1 MVIDVPTIKDVARL
15 AGVAPS
21 TVSIVLSNKG
31 KVSERTRE
39 KILQAVNALGYI
51 PNGLA
56 RNLARRKT
64 FVVGLLMAE
73 VANPYHATLLHHL
86 EKELR
91 KRGYRLSVGVSEGK
105 PELEME
111 IVKDFISQK
120 VDGVFIHTADVFDVY
135 FPTIFEL
142 KRRSVPVCLI
152 GGELEGISLPVVD
165 IALEAGS
172 YELTNYLVNRGYR
185 RFLYLSGP
193 KNVMTFKRRIDS
205 HKNALMRHG
214 CIFDEKDIVETTP
227 NIAGGYE
234 VIRRVFSYSG
244 PSYDVVLCANDFM
257 AFGVLK
263 AFDEIGI
270 KVPAEIGV
278 AGFDDIEFSS
288 VARVPLTTVR
298 IPIHDLAKNS
308 VDVLYAIMEGREG
321 ELTQRK
327 MVVPLEVI
335 PRSSTK

>member
-1 MVIDVPTIKDVARL
+1 
-15 AGVAPS
+15 
-21 TVSIVLSNKG
+21 VSLVLSNKG
-31 KVSERTRE
+31 GVSEKTRE
-39 KILQAVNALGYI
+39 KVLQAVSTLGYI

-64 FVVGLLMAE
+64 FVAGLLMAE

-91 KRGYRLSVGVSEGK
+91 KRGYRLSVGVSEGR

-120 VDGVFIHTADVFDVY
+120 VDGVLIHTADVFDVY

-142 KRRSVPVCLI
+142 KRRNVPICLI
-152 GGELEGISLPVVD
+152 GGELRGILLPVVD
-165 IALEAGS
+165 IALEEGS
-172 YELTNYLVNRGYR
+172 YELTDYLVKRGYR

-193 KNVMTFKRRIDS
+193 KNVMTFRRRIDS
-205 HKNALMRHG
+205 HKNALIKHG
-214 CIFDEKDIVETTP
+214 CVFDERDIVETTP

-234 VIRRVFSYSG
+234 AIRRIFSHSS
-244 PSYDVVLCANDFM
+244 PDFDVVLCANDFM

-263 AFDEIGI
+263 AFSEMGI

-298 IPIHDLAKNS
+298 IPIYDLARSS
-308 VDVLYAIMEGREG
+308 VDLLCTTMEGG
-321 ELTQRK
+321 EDKLKQK
-327 MVVPLEVI
+327 LVIPLEVI
-335 PRSSTK
+335 PRDSTR